1 MAGRIVKEK
10 TLFLDE
16 REYNIFKDFDIVL
29 GDLCGNLHDE
39 DLEILLE
46 AFEEFKNNV
55 MIQQDY

>member
-16 REYNIFKDFDIVL
+16 HEHRIFENFDIVL
-29 GDLCGNLHDE
+29 SDLCGNLHDE